1 MMYGD
6 NNDYAKI
13 IRGRRNRA
21 AGKLF
26 EDVITAACH
35 KYQSDGVAL
44 IIKTPEPMKPIRA
57 VNQGQFLACYEKKA
71 QPDYKGVLM
80 GGRTV
85 IFEAKHTE
93 ADRIEQK
100 AVTDG
105 QYVSFEKHTQFGAIC
120 FVLVSFGFQKFYK
133 IPWEVFRDMKGR
145 YGRKYIKPEDI
156 PEYRIYYTGGM
167 LKFLG

>member
-1 MMYGD
+1 MMYE
-6 NNDYAKI
+6 NKSYANVIK
-13 IRGRRNRA
+13 GRRNRA
-21 AGKLF
+21 AGKMF
-26 EDVITAACH
+26 EDIVTASCH
-35 KYQSDGVAL
+35 RYYSDGVAL
-44 IIKTPEPMKPIRA
+44 IIKTPEPMKPLKAIDKGRF
-57 VNQGQFLACYEKKA
+57 VACYEKKA
-71 QPDYKGVLM
+71 QPDYKGTLM
-80 GGRTV
+80 GGQTV

-93 ADRIEQK
+93 TDRIEQS

-133 IPWEVFRDMKGR
+133 IPWAVFRDMKSI

-156 PEYRIYYTGGM
+156 PQYRIQFTGSV